1 MPSCFEKC
9 SVHLY
14 ADDTVIYYS
23 DKDPCNIENVLNIE
37 LHKLYSWMNCNKLK
51 INCTKTVSMLIG
63 TKYMLNR
70 NSRLNLKINDN
81 DIVQV
86 DKFKYLGIFIDC
98 ELKWNVHT
106 DELCKKVG
114 KMISFL
120 GRLRNYV
127 NETGLKLVYN
137 AAIMQHFDYGDVL
150 WHSGTKS
157 QVDMLQK
164 IQNRAGRI
172 ILKYKLSEHKPISEI
187 HNILNWEMLENRQ
200 VRHSYTLMYKIF
212 HDLAPVYLKER
223 FIVKTT
229 NYALRS
235 TNLVLPKP
243 KTQNSR
249 LPSNWCND
257 YHTLGCKLS
266 PEYSRMVK
274 PDAQIQSLV

>member
-1 MPSCFEKC
+1 
-9 SVHLY
+9 
-14 ADDTVIYYS
+14 
-23 DKDPCNIENVLNIE
+23 
-37 LHKLYSWMNCNKLK
+37 
-51 INCTKTVSMLIG
+51 
-63 TKYMLNR
+63 MLNR
-70 NSRLNLKINDN
+70 HSILNLKINDN

-86 DKFKYLGIFIDC
+86 DKFKYLGIVIDC

-127 NETGLKLVYN
+127 NETVLKLVYN
-137 AAIMQHFDYGDVL
+137 AAIMPHFDYGDVL

-157 QVDMLQK
+157 QVDMFQK
-164 IQNRAGRI
+164 LQNRAGRI

-187 HNILNWEMLENRQ
+187 HDILNWEMLENRQ

-212 HDLAPVYLKER
+212 HDLALVYLKEK

-235 TNLVLPKP
+235 TNLVLPTP
-243 KTQNSR
+243 KTQNCKRTFLYRGSKLYNGLSMHVRQSR
-249 LPSNWCND
+249 SLAIFNKEI
-257 YHTLGCKLS
+257 T
-266 PEYSRMVK
+266 
-274 PDAQIQSLV
+274 SLV